1 MKYAFYVFT
10 SYGVAGLMTLCL
22 IAWVWLDGR
31 ARRQELAELEASG
44 IRRRSARPRTETAAR
59 SDSREGEA

>member
-10 SYGVAGLMTLCL
+10 SYGVAGVMTLCL

-44 IRRRSARPRTETAAR
+44 FRRRSSRPAPETP
-59 SDSREGEA
+59 DEMGGETTA

>member
-1 MKYAFYVFT
+1 MKYAFYVFS
-10 SYGVAGLMTLCL
+10 SYGVAGVLTLCL

-44 IRRRSARPRTETAAR
+44 IRRRSATARPSADPSGRETEA
-59 SDSREGEA
+59 